1 MEEIVTVSP
10 EMVVVLNE
18 TGKVTPDLSVSI
30 SVYMVTVL
38 PSITEVIAVTDS
50 VIPVLSVTVVI
61 HSKVETPSDQRV
73 VPSLVWVNDESVEGI
88 VITDPL
94 LRVVVLSVTV
104 KVYHSES
111 NESYDEVVV
120 VHSITVEPSMVTVET
135 PEGEVVLN
143 DGSEDDMVPVMVMS
157 ELSVQVKVLND
168 SVVRV
173 SLESTTIEV
182 HSS

>member
-1 MEEIVTVSP
+1 
-10 EMVVVLNE
+10 MVE
-18 TGKVTPDLSVSI
+18 
-30 SVYMVTVL
+30 TVL
-38 PSITEVIAVTDS
+38 PS
-50 VIPVLSVTVVI
+50 L
-61 HSKVETPSDQRV
+61 KVE
-73 VPSLVWVNDESVEGI
+73 
-88 VITDPL
+88 
-94 LRVVVLSVTV
+94 VVVHASQIDPSIVVV
-104 KVYHSES
+104 KA
-111 NESYDEVVV
+111 DEVVV